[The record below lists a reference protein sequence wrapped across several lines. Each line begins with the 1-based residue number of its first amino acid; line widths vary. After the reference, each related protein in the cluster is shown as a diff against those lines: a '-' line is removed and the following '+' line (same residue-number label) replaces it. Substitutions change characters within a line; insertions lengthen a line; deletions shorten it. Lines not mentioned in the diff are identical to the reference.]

1 MAVGSAR
8 DKFPN
13 DLLLVQFLRSAKRC
27 AGQGSCIYDQFGFEK
42 TLEEL
47 IADILRMRDLMRQQL
62 PASAF
67 SERGIFKEE
76 TPYVAVLTRSGYE
89 FIVAFFATR
98 VLGGAAI
105 PFGSGI
111 LPEEARYFVDSA
123 KSLCILAGKDCYE
136 KAERIAAIS
145 GSLTDFKPVAI
156 PISCDAEPVGA
167 IDIAIDETLNMDPHG
182 PGLVIFT
189 SGTTGPPK
197 GAVLPRICMVFQ
209 PDAPPNCQTVCF
221 RPPHW
226 LGGAISLIEPMLT
239 GKKLHILKERAGVE
253 RIWEVLRS
261 HHITGTGFTPG
272 ILREMKEW
280 LEARSEDEQEE
291 YIKAFKNIGV
301 IHCAGAMVSPSVLK
315 FWKNRT
321 GLPFN
326 NVYGSTEVGGLA
338 TFKCLDGTQRSDAIG
353 VAFPGIKVK
362 LTDGDHGEICVKS
375 PFMLTHYIGD
385 EEKTKAAFDDEGY
398 FKTGDFA
405 ELKDGEYIFS
415 GRANADY
422 ILFRHYRIPSVQV
435 EVALTALPYVTEA
448 CVLGVPDHEAK
459 EICAAVVRLT
469 PEQEQRQSRY
479 AEQTI
484 DLARLRRDMNES
496 LPKYMLP
503 VLVKILG
510 PGEEMPQTVS
520 QKPIKSQIIKKYFGV
535 DKSWSA
541 ENSVL
546 GVEYWGSMPTP
557 VEADTKLW
565 DWLGL
570 QRADFKSEA

>member
-1 MAVGSAR
+1 
-8 DKFPN
+8 
-13 DLLLVQFLRSAKRC
+13 
-27 AGQGSCIYDQFGFEK
+27 
-42 TLEEL
+42 
-47 IADILRMRDLMRQQL
+47 
-62 PASAF
+62 
-67 SERGIFKEE
+67 
-76 TPYVAVLTRSGYE
+76 
-89 FIVAFFATR
+89 
-98 VLGGAAI
+98 
-105 PFGSGI
+105 
-111 LPEEARYFVDSA
+111 
-123 KSLCILAGKDCYE
+123 
-136 KAERIAAIS
+136 
-145 GSLTDFKPVAI
+145 
-156 PISCDAEPVGA
+156 
-167 IDIAIDETLNMDPHG
+167 MDPRG

-226 LGGAISLIEPMLT
+226 LGGAISLVEPMLT
-239 GKKLHILKERAGVE
+239 GKKLHILKERAGVG

-280 LEARSEDEQEE
+280 LEAQSEDEQEE
-291 YIKAFKNIGV
+291 YIKAFRNISV

-338 TFKCLDGTQRSDAIG
+338 TYKLLDGTERSDAIG
-353 VAFPGIKVK
+353 AAFPGIEVK
-362 LTDGDHGEICVKS
+362 LTDGDHGEICVRS

-385 EEKTKAAFDDEGY
+385 KEKSKAAFDAEGY

-405 ELKDGEYIFS
+405 ELKNGEFIFS

-435 EVALTALPYVTEA
+435 EVVLTALPYVTEA
-448 CVLGVPDHEAK
+448 CVLGVPDNEAK

-469 PEQEQRQSRY
+469 PEQEQLQSRHS
-479 AEQTI
+479 EQI
-484 DLARLRRDMNES
+484 INLARLRKDMNEA

-535 DKSWSA
+535 DRSWSA
-541 ENSVL
+541 EKSVR
-546 GVEYWGSMPTP
+546 GVEYWGSMPAP

-570 QRADFKSEA
+570 QRADFKGEA

>member
-13 DLLLVQFLRSAKRC
+13 DLLLVQFLRSVKRC
-27 AGQGSCIYDQFGFEK
+27 AGQGPYIYDHFGFEK

-62 PASAF
+62 PASEF
-67 SERGIFKEE
+67 SERSVFKEKR
-76 TPYVAVLTRSGYE
+76 PYVAVLTRSGYE

-98 VLGGAAI
+98 VLGGAAM

-111 LPEEARYFVDSA
+111 LPEEARYFVDSSE
-123 KSLCILAGKDCYE
+123 SLCILAGKDCYE
-136 KAERIAAIS
+136 KAERIAAMS
-145 GSLTDFKPVAI
+145 GASTDLKPVAI
-156 PISCDAEPVGA
+156 PISCNAAPVGT
-167 IDIAIDETLNMDPHG
+167 IDITIDETLNMAPDG

-226 LGGAISLIEPMLT
+226 LGGAISLVEPMLT
-239 GKKLHILKERAGVE
+239 GKKLHILKERAGVG
-253 RIWEVLRS
+253 RLWEVLRS

-280 LEARSEDEQEE
+280 LEAQSEDEQEE
-291 YIKAFKNIGV
+291 YIKAFRNIG
-301 IHCAGAMVSPSVLK
+301 IIYCAGAMVSPSVLK

-321 GLPFN
+321 GLTFK

-338 TFKCLDGTQRSDAIG
+338 TWKDLDGTERSDAIG
-353 VAFPGIKVK
+353 AAIPGIEVK
-362 LTDGDHGEICVKS
+362 LTDGNHGEICVRS
-375 PFMLTHYIGD
+375 PFMLRKYIGD
-385 EEKTKAAFDDEGY
+385 KEKTKAAFDADGY

-405 ELKDGEYIFS
+405 ERKDGEFIFS

-435 EVALTALPYVTEA
+435 EVVLTALPYVTEA
-448 CVLGVPDHEAK
+448 CVLGVPDNEAK

-469 PEQEQRQSRY
+469 PEQEQLQRRHS
-479 AEQTI
+479 EQTI
-484 DLARLRRDMNES
+484 NLARLRKDMNET

-520 QKPIKSQIIKKYFGV
+520 QKPIKSQIIKRYFGV
-535 DKSWSA
+535 DRSWSA
-541 ENSVL
+541 ENSVC
-546 GVEYWGSMPTP
+546 GVEYWGSMPAP
-557 VEADTKLW
+557 VEADTKPW

-570 QRADFKSEA
+570 QRADFKGEA

>member
-27 AGQGSCIYDQFGFEK
+27 AGQGPYIYDHFGFEK
-42 TLEEL
+42 TFEEL

-62 PASAF
+62 PDSAF

-76 TPYVAVLTRSGYE
+76 RPYVAVLTRSGYE

-111 LPEEARYFVDSA
+111 LPEEAQHFVDSA
-123 KSLCILAGKDCYE
+123 ESLCILAGKDCFE

-145 GSLTDFKPVAI
+145 GISTNLKPVAI
-156 PISCDAEPVGA
+156 PISCNAEPVST
-167 IDIAIDETLNMDPHG
+167 IDITIDETLNMDPRG

-226 LGGAISLIEPMLT
+226 LGGAISLVEPMIT
-239 GKKLHILKERAGVE
+239 GKKLHVLKERAGVG
-253 RIWEVLRS
+253 RIWEILRS

-280 LEARSEDEQEE
+280 LEAQSEDEQEE
-291 YIKAFKNIGV
+291 YIKAFRNISV

-338 TFKCLDGTQRSDAIG
+338 TFKRLDGTERSDAIG
-353 VAFPGIKVK
+353 AAFPGIKVK

-385 EEKTKAAFDDEGY
+385 KEKTNAAFDAEGY

-448 CVLGVPDHEAK
+448 CVLGVPDNEAK

-469 PEQEQRQSRY
+469 PEQEQLQSRHS
-479 AEQTI
+479 EQTI
-484 DLARLRRDMNES
+484 NLARLRKDTNEA

-503 VLVKILG
+503 VLVKVLG

-535 DKSWSA
+535 DRSWSA
-541 ENSVL
+541 ENSIS
-546 GVEYWGSMPTP
+546 GVEYWGSMPLP
-557 VEADTKLW
+557 VEADTKMW

-570 QRADFKSEA
+570 QRADFKGEA